1 VTLTKRTELKLKLKK
16 AESTNTKLIF
26 KVSCKEIYGTN
37 NRTWQEKIPQPG
49 QPAWAHT
56 HQGESIV
63 WTPYNLPHIP
73 SITINSSGI
82 RSES

>member
-1 VTLTKRTELKLKLKK
+1 VTLTKGTELKLKLKK

-26 KVSCKEIYGTN
+26 KVSCKEISGTDD
-37 NRTWQEKIPQPG
+37 RTWQEKIPQPG

-63 WTPYNLPHIP
+63 RTPYNLPNIP
-73 SITINSSGI
+73 SIIVI
-82 RSES
+82 AQE